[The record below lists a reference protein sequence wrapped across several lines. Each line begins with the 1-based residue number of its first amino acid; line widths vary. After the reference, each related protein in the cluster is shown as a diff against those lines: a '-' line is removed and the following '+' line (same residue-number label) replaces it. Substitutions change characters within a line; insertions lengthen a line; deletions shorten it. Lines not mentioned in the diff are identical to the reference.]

1 MAFMFASTNLVI
13 ELGVVLWILM
23 GWRFVLAEFA
33 GAFLLIGLVWLM
45 VRWIMPQSVKDEAR
59 EKAGRKS
66 AEHEH
71 GEGENGKWNG
81 DLAAAVRRA
90 SGVNADPR

>member
-1 MAFMFASTNLVI
+1 MRRRPRRGARSNKAPPSFPAMAFMFASANLVI

-45 VRWIMPQSVKDEAR
+45 VRWIMP
-59 EKAGRKS
+59 
-66 AEHEH
+66 
-71 GEGENGKWNG
+71 
-81 DLAAAVRRA
+81 
-90 SGVNADPR
+90 